1 MNRKQLINSIPKP
14 ENKDVIVY
22 DMSLSDL
29 IDIDVFKEYNE
40 LLPIFLIKKEQYNG
54 LEFKL
59 KEYQNSIDNIY
70 LFKKDWTKE
79 DYLQALQN
87 NKKTYSTLYNDI
99 KKIENNIDIFRKK
112 IKNIDDKIKIQIA
125 KEEKNR
131 NDKLA
136 NIDDNINKNKELLLN
151 YKDKLTD
158 YKLSLQKVEN
168 QIVENNEDFEML
180 AKMQEQLESGT
191 CQCEFC
197 GHVVKSCSKDSKLY
211 LRLTKNFE
219 KNKIQLEKLLIR
231 KNDLEVEIAYL
242 ENEIYEIKMQLNND
256 IEFKKQKHNLY
267 TKKSIE
273 ILKLEALRDE
283 MINNLT
289 ELEKQLKIN
298 PKLNSKQYLDLKNTI
313 DKYELSLNNLN
324 RIEEIKKDFTE
335 DIEHFKTLKV
345 ELKDLSLKMNQYVK
359 FISIYYKIY
368 EQKANEYFGKEF
380 NFKLFKFDKYVFKE
394 KFEIYYNGIEY
405 FELSKKEK
413 DKVDKIFYEKIS
425 FYD

>member
-14 ENKDVIVY
+14 ENKDVVVY

-29 IDIDVFKEYNE
+29 IDKDVFKEYNE
-40 LLPIFLIKKEQYNG
+40 LLPIFLMKKEQYNG

-70 LFKKDWTKE
+70 LFKKDWTRE

-87 NKKTYSTLYNDI
+87 NKKTYTTLYNDI
-99 KKIENNIDIFRKK
+99 KKIENNIEILQKK

-125 KEEKNR
+125 KEEKDRIN
-131 NDKLA
+131 KIA
-136 NIDDNINKNKELLLN
+136 NIDEDINKNKEMLLN
-151 YKDKLTD
+151 LKDKLAD
-158 YKLSLQKVEN
+158 YKLSLQKIEN
-168 QIVENNEDFEML
+168 QITENNEDFEML
-180 AKMQEQLESGT
+180 SKMQQQLKNGV

-197 GHVVKSCSKDSKLY
+197 GHVVKTCSEDSKLY

-219 KNKIQLEKLLIR
+219 KNKTQLEKLLIR

-242 ENEIYEIKMQLNND
+242 ENEIYEIKTKLNND
-256 IEFKKQKHNLY
+256 IEFKKQSHNLY
-267 TKKSIE
+267 VKKSIE

-283 MINNLT
+283 MTNNVYG
-289 ELEKQLKIN
+289 LEKQLRIN
-298 PKLNSKQYLDLKNTI
+298 PQVNSKQYLELKNTI
-313 DKYELSLNNLN
+313 DKYELSLNNLK
-324 RIEEIKKDFTE
+324 RIEEIKKDFSE
-335 DIEHFKTLKV
+335 DIEYFKTLKI
-345 ELKDLSLKMNQYVK
+345 ELKDLSTKMDQYVK

-368 EQKANEYFGKEF
+368 EKKANEYFGSEF
-380 NFKLFKFDKYVFKE
+380 NFKLFKFDEYTLQE

-405 FELSKKEK
+405 YELSKKER

>member
-14 ENKDVIVY
+14 ENKDVVVY

-29 IDIDVFKEYNE
+29 IDKDVFKEYNE
-40 LLPIFLIKKEQYNG
+40 LLPIFLMKKEQYNG

-70 LFKKDWTKE
+70 LFKKDWTRE

-87 NKKTYSTLYNDI
+87 NKKTYTTLYNDI
-99 KKIENNIDIFRKK
+99 KKIENNIEILQKK

-125 KEEKNR
+125 KEEKDRIN
-131 NDKLA
+131 KIA
-136 NIDDNINKNKELLLN
+136 NIDEDINKNKEMLLN
-151 YKDKLTD
+151 LKDKLAD
-158 YKLSLQKVEN
+158 YKLSLQKIEN
-168 QIVENNEDFEML
+168 QITENNEDFEML
-180 AKMQEQLESGT
+180 SKMQQQLKNGV

-197 GHVVKSCSKDSKLY
+197 GHVVKTCSEDSKLY

-219 KNKIQLEKLLIR
+219 KNKTQLEKLLIR

-242 ENEIYEIKMQLNND
+242 ENEICETKTKLNND
-256 IEFKKQKHNLY
+256 IEFKKQNHNLY
-267 TKKSIE
+267 VKKSIE

-283 MINNLT
+283 MTNNVYG
-289 ELEKQLKIN
+289 LEKQLRIN
-298 PKLNSKQYLDLKNTI
+298 PQVNSKQYLELKNTI
-313 DKYELSLNNLN
+313 NKYELSLNNLK
-324 RIEEIKKDFTE
+324 RIEEIKKDFSE
-335 DIEHFKTLKV
+335 DIEYFKALKI
-345 ELKDLSLKMNQYVK
+345 ELKDLSIKMDQYVK

-368 EQKANEYFGKEF
+368 EKKANEYFGSEF
-380 NFKLFKFDKYVFKE
+380 NFKLFKFDEYTLQE

-405 FELSKKEK
+405 YELSKKER